1 MQTLSLSTK
10 VKSELEKHYED
21 LFLTSYNKVQG
32 LDFISPEK
40 ATELLKKNINNYY
53 TMKQSEVD
61 RLVVDILS
69 KNWLTTGTPIQFDV
83 NGILID
89 GQTRLSAIVKSGVSI
104 PIVVVNNVPPA
115 AKYVLDGG
123 HKRSF
128 DQRVKN
134 DEDHPT
140 LLGSTLRML
149 HAWIYKKNSIGHS
162 RVASTPELLDLLSKH
177 PGVRDSVAS
186 YSKQMPVNVIS
197 KTIAAFCHYVLN
209 KISPEQAEEFL
220 QKLITGSGLDE
231 SSPILVLRNLLIN
244 SKSLGITIDNRAKIS
259 FIFKTWNAFRSNKKI
274 TKGKMIKDLTVPE
287 PI

>member
-1 MQTLSLSTK
+1 MQTVPLHAK
-10 VKSELEKHYED
+10 VKSEIETHYEGV
-21 LFLTSYNKVQG
+21 FLDSSVQG
-32 LDFISPEK
+32 LVFISPEK
-40 ATELLKKNINNYY
+40 ATEYLKKNINNYY
-53 TMKQSEVD
+53 NLKQREVD
-61 RLVVDILS
+61 RLVVDIL
-69 KNWLTTGTPIQFDV
+69 NRNYIPTATPIQFDTD
-83 NGILID
+83 GILID
-89 GQTRLSAIVKSGVSI
+89 GQTRLSAIVKSGISI
-104 PIVVVNNVPPA
+104 PIVVANNVLPA

-123 HKRSF
+123 HNRSF

-134 DEDHPT
+134 EEEHPV

-162 RVASTPELLDLLSKH
+162 RVASTHELLDLLSRH
-177 PGVRDSVAS
+177 PGIRDSVSS
-186 YSKQMPVNVIS
+186 YSKKMSVNVIS
-197 KTIAAFCHYVLN
+197 KTIAAFCHYILN

-231 SSPILVLRNLLIN
+231 NSPIMVLRNLLIN

-259 FIFKTWNAFRSNKKI
+259 FIFKTWNAFRNKKKI